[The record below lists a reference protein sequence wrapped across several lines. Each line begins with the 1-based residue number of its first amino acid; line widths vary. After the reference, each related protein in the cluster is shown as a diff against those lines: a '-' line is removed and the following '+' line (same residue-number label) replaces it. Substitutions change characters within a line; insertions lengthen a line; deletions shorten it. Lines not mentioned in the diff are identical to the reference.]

1 MEITLLHNSV
11 KKRIRQSLI
20 TINFEKIRNSTLK
33 RDVLDSQTSLKFIN
47 IPRGSF
53 RWIFSSKDYKFV
65 TRYSNFSQILK
76 LYERFRLGL
85 IIFPFKR
92 RSISL
97 NCACARIIQNY
108 TKAGGGHSSR
118 NNKKKRVACNE
129 TVFA

>member
-1 MEITLLHNSV
+1 MVHSKGT
-11 KKRIRQSLI
+11 
-20 TINFEKIRNSTLK
+20 
-33 RDVLDSQTSLKFIN
+33 VLDSQTSLKFIN

-53 RWIFSSKDYKFV
+53 RSILASKDYKFI

-118 NNKKKRVACNE
+118 NDKKKAGRVQRDSFRVKIKTRTFCKIHPPRYNSH
-129 TVFA
+129 